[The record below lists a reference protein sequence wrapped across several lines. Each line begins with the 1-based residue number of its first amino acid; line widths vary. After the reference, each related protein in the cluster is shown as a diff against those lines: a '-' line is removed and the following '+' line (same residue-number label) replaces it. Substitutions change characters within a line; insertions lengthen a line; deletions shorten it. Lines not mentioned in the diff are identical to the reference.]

1 MWDRNRRTGSAR
13 GQGLRVAGML
23 IVTGALLYGGPAFAE
38 EDLRFSLTPF
48 AGYRMGGEVATED
61 ESVSIKLD
69 DSSSF
74 GLLLNWPTKTN
85 TEWEIHYSLQQTE
98 ARITDSDTSEETR
111 VDFDAHTAQ
120 IGGTYLFEGTET
132 VIPYLAMT
140 LGGTYVK
147 TENDSDTFFSTSLGV
162 GVKFFPSARVGLR
175 LEARGYA
182 TFVNSSS
189 QIFCQTGP
197 DLNVCAIQ
205 LEGDIVGQVETF
217 AGITVRF

>member
-1 MWDRNRRTGSAR
+1 MSMSR
-13 GQGLRVAGML
+13 
-23 IVTGALLYGGPAFAE
+23 LLTAAILLLLCATTAAQEAP
-38 EDLRFSLTPF
+38 RFSLTPF
-48 AGYRMGGEVATED
+48 AGYRMGGEVTAED
-61 ESVSIKLD
+61 DSLSIKLD

-74 GLLLNWPTKTN
+74 GLLLNWPTRTN
-85 TEWEIHYSLQQTE
+85 TEWELHYSTQQTE
-98 ARITDSDTSEETR
+98 ARITDSDTNEETR
-111 VDFDAHTAQ
+111 VDFDSHTAQ

-140 LGGTYVK
+140 LGGTYVS
-147 TENDSDTFFSTSLGV
+147 TDNDSDTYFSTSLGV
-162 GVKFFPSARVGLR
+162 GVKFFPSARIGMR